1 MPILNSL
8 RANLSRRNTFGIPEV
23 PSEPCL
29 LLCPHVMLLS
39 LAFAD
44 GAFAAPDLTGPK
56 ELFQLRVPPGL
67 NQLEVP
73 IKNSKMEMPLFRS
86 LGRSHCGKEVSS
98 TTTITDKWLRERMKH
113 LGDVTGFKLPVGP
126 YCFRRGNGEALDSS
140 SMYFAG
146 LRRQA

>member
-1 MPILNSL
+1 MSC
-8 RANLSRRNTFGIPEV
+8 RNTFGIPEV

-44 GAFAAPDLTGPK
+44 GAFAAPDLTEPK
-56 ELFQLRVPPGL
+56 QLFDLRGPPGL

-73 IKNSKMEMPLFRS
+73 IKSSKMEMPLFRS
-86 LGRSHCGKEVSS
+86 LGRSHRGKEVSD

-113 LGDVTGFKLPVGP
+113 LGDVTGFALPVGP

-140 SMYFAG
+140 SMYIAELG
-146 LRRQA
+146 